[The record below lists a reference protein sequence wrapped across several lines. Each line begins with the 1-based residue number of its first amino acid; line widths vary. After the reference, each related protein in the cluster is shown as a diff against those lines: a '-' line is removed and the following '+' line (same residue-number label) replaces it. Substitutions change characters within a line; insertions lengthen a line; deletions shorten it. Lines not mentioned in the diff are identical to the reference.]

1 MMRSDPIGAHF
12 LSFVT
17 NRMKL
22 AIEWAHC
29 DPAGIVFNPRF
40 FEFFDT
46 GTWHLFE
53 TALGVPKQQLTKTYK
68 IWGIPLV
75 DAGADFRIPL
85 AFGEDAEMESTVSE
99 FRRSS
104 FDVVHRILKGDKVAI
119 EGKETR
125 VWTGKDPAN
134 PERIRATPI
143 PDEVIAKF
151 KRA

>member
-1 MMRSDPIGAHF
+1 M
-12 LSFVT
+12 SFVT
-17 NRMKL
+17 NRMTL

-53 TALGVPKQQLTKTYK
+53 AALGVPKQRLAKTYN

-75 DAGADFRIPL
+75 DAGADFRVPL
-85 AFGEDAEMESTVSE
+85 AFGESAEMESTIGE

-104 FDVVHRILKGDKVAI
+104 FDVIHRILKGDKVAI

>member
-1 MMRSDPIGAHF
+1 

-17 NRMKL
+17 CRMPL
-22 AIEWAHC
+22 TIEWAHC

-53 TALGVPKQQLTKTYK
+53 AVLGVPRQRLMKAHG
-68 IWGIPLV
+68 IWSIPLV

-85 AFGEDAEMESTVSE
+85 AFGDAAELETTIGE

-104 FDVVHRILKGDKVAI
+104 FDVIHRIFKGDKVAI

-125 VWTGKDPAN
+125 VWAGQDPAN
-134 PERIRATPI
+134 PERIRAVPV
-143 PDEVIAKF
+143 PEAVIAKF